1 MFWEGRGGRDRT
13 AAEQAAG
20 MEDLKA
26 RASGPF
32 STGRGDTESSLADW
46 PLPRKP
52 LRVCFEPLAQSR
64 PRSRISPPE
73 NKDDLCFPS
82 EREKNRTCQKET
94 TRVCPGA
101 IPALAGNFPPDV

>member
-1 MFWEGRGGRDRT
+1 MFWESRGGRDRT
-13 AAEQAAG
+13 AAEQAAR
-20 MEDLKA
+20 MEDLKPELQA
-26 RASGPF
+26 PSVPVAG
-32 STGRGDTESSLADW
+32 TQSSLADW

-52 LRVCFEPLAQSR
+52 LRVCFAPLAQSR